1 MAEENT
7 IILKGMEDWIDW
19 IKTIKVIA
27 DGLEIWEYMD
37 PEVEP
42 ADVPR
47 LTRPAKPTGEGVDS
61 GDLEIFKYDLKSWS
75 EKKSAL
81 KKIPEKIIQT
91 IDKSCFNFIEDHS
104 TPYTM
109 LRDLREKLKPN
120 DNLYKNIL
128 LKKWKSLQRYPT
140 RQDLENWINEYETC
154 YQKLTKINYF
164 SGSTSNA
171 VEEFIDILPHT
182 EFRSWAGQQIEGGE
196 DLDMRTILQKFRESV
211 VRAKAKSESKG
222 KMAFASPKFQG
233 TSTDGKEEEAK
244 KKEPRSISNDKCE
257 ACGYKGH
264 VLEGCFIIFPEK
276 RPSYWRSNP
285 EKEKKILEKIK
296 DNPSLANKVK
306 DLRKTEKNGQP
317 SAHAVIKPTTLT
329 DKAAYSTSEYELRD
343 SVLLDSAAS
352 DHVTNDSKRLT
363 SYRPVEEEFVW
374 SGNTKVP
381 ILGYGTMKAYGTHPI
396 TLLQV
401 ELELENTVYIPTFHT
416 SLISMKKL
424 RKQGYKWDQDIDC
437 LVNSKGIVCE
447 VFDMF
452 DLYPIEYN
460 KPKPAAFKAK
470 KKSAQKP
477 VLEGT
482 IETFHVRFGHV
493 NPEIIKHLPD
503 AVEGIK
509 LIESAEK
516 TECHFLKA
524 CSVCAGARLQ
534 KIVSRRPFP
543 PVSRPYERVHVDLI
557 VMNTAFNGAKYALH
571 SCDQFSKYH
580 DFFPQQSKTEVRTN
594 LDRLDAKVKRQ
605 YGVTISI
612 IHIDGEGNI
621 QSKEAIIWAKD
632 KGYKVETTAADSP
645 EQNGLSE
652 RSGGIINQR
661 ARALAIQA
669 KLPKNLWPEIYRAA
683 VYLINITPTKS
694 LKWKTPHEVLRKATG
709 SADIIPRASHI
720 KVYGCASYFRDVHV
734 AKGDKLQ
741 SRCLIGYLVGY
752 EASTVYRVWNPR
764 TNRVVRTR
772 DVWFDETIFFNPDD
786 PYNLENPET
795 VKSMKTTL
803 KLPEL
808 NDLLDS
814 IDIESDNEEDDTI
827 ESQEPEIEPTTEKQK
842 QGESDSLPIGI
853 PTPESTPEPTYL
865 PDVERDETSTAKE
878 LDESTYRNRAPRAAE
893 ISADIDKRLIIS
905 GSRRRRE
912 AHHSAIQNPSQF
924 IGFRSA
930 FALGSERPV
939 KKIHRDDMPLSPTNW
954 KEFNNHEFREQYL
967 QAREVEWTELLKRQ
981 TFKEVPIPSGVKPMP
996 VKWVDLEKYDKDG
1009 YLTKFKS
1016 RLVARGDL
1024 QVPTMQ
1030 DNYAATLA
1038 ARTFRFMMA
1047 LVAVYDLDAEQL
1059 DAVNAFVNSPIDD
1072 LIYLE
1077 LPNGYRKKG
1086 RCLRLLR
1093 ALYGLK
1099 QSPRLWAKELRQFL
1113 ESKNFKQLG
1122 DEPCAYSNG
1131 RIVIIFFVDD
1141 FILLSGKE
1149 HREERD
1155 EFKKA
1160 LMAKYPMRELGPL
1173 KWFLGIRVIRDRESR
1188 RLWLCQDTY
1197 IKKIVTRYNLEGY
1210 KPTSI
1215 PLPPEKLEKYDKQA
1229 EKSQIHQFQQKVG
1242 SIMYAAV
1249 MTRPD
1254 IACATSK
1261 LCEHLQNPGPHH
1273 IDAVNHT
1280 IRFLAGTATSAI
1292 EYSRDYIRE
1301 VELAV
1306 QDEGDVFVVAS
1317 DAAFADNSDRKST
1330 QGYIMKLFGGAID
1343 WKSGKQSTVT
1353 TSTTEAELLALS
1365 RTAQETY
1372 WWRRL
1377 FDDVQFDPGH
1387 EIHILCDNRQTVDSM
1402 LKESIELKTKLRHVD
1417 IYNHWLRQEAQ
1428 EGRIAIKWVS
1438 TREMPA
1444 DGLTKLLPRQ
1454 EHEAFRNMINLVDIA
1469 DHIEKE

>member
-1 MAEENT
+1 
-7 IILKGMEDWIDW
+7 
-19 IKTIKVIA
+19 
-27 DGLEIWEYMD
+27 
-37 PEVEP
+37 
-42 ADVPR
+42 
-47 LTRPAKPTGEGVDS
+47 
-61 GDLEIFKYDLKSWS
+61 
-75 EKKSAL
+75 
-81 KKIPEKIIQT
+81 
-91 IDKSCFNFIEDHS
+91 
-104 TPYTM
+104 
-109 LRDLREKLKPN
+109 
-120 DNLYKNIL
+120 
-128 LKKWKSLQRYPT
+128 
-140 RQDLENWINEYETC
+140 
-154 YQKLTKINYF
+154 
-164 SGSTSNA
+164 
-171 VEEFIDILPHT
+171 VEEFVDILPQT
-182 EFRSWAGQQIEGGE
+182 EFKSWAAQQVEGGE
-196 DLDMRTILQKFRESV
+196 DLDMREILQKFRESV
-211 VRAKAKSESKG
+211 VRAKAKTESKG

-233 TSTDGKEEEAK
+233 ISTDGKEEDAK
-244 KKEPRSISNDKCE
+244 KKELRSTPIVQCE

-264 VLEGCFIIFPEK
+264 VLEGCFMIFPEK
-276 RPSYWRSNP
+276 RPSHWKGHP
-285 EKEKKILEKIK
+285 EKEKRILEKIK
-296 DNPSLANKVK
+296 DDPALANRVK
-306 DLRKTEKNGQP
+306 ELRKTEKKSQT

-329 DKAAYSTSEYELRD
+329 DRAAYSTTEYELRD

-381 ILGYGTMKAYGTHPI
+381 ILGYGTMRAYGTHPI

-424 RKQGYKWDQDIDC
+424 RNRGFKWDQNIDC
-437 LVNSKGIVCE
+437 LVNTEGIVCE
-447 VFDMF
+447 VLDMYG
-452 DLYPIEYN
+452 LYPIEYN
-460 KPKPAAFKAK
+460 KPKPAAFQAK

-482 IETFHVRFGHV
+482 VDTFHARFGHA
-493 NPEIIKHLPD
+493 NPEIIKHLPN

-509 LIESAEK
+509 LIDSAEK
-516 TECHFLKA
+516 TEDHFLKA

-534 KIVSRRPFP
+534 KIISRRPFP

-557 VMNTAFNGAKYALH
+557 IMKTAYNGVRYALH

-580 DFFPQQSKTEVRTN
+580 DLFPLHSKAGVRTA
-594 LDRLDAKVKRQ
+594 LDQLDAKVKRQ
-605 YGVTISI
+605 YGVTITI

-621 QSKEAIIWAKD
+621 HSREAIIWAQD

-669 KLPKNLWPEIYRAA
+669 KLPKNLWPEIYGAA
-683 VYLINITPTKS
+683 VYIINILPTKS
-694 LKWKTPHEVLRKATG
+694 LDWKTPHEVLRKATG
-709 SADIIPRASHI
+709 SADTIPRASHI

-734 AKGDKLQ
+734 VQGDKLQ

-752 EASTVYRVWNPR
+752 ESSTVYRVWNPR

-786 PYNLENPET
+786 PFDLENPET

-803 KLPEL
+803 KLPKL

-814 IDIESDNEEDDTI
+814 IDIESEDEEYETTEI
-827 ESQEPEIEPTTEKQK
+827 QEPESEPSTESQK
-842 QGESDSLPIGI
+842 QGKSDGPLIGI
-853 PTPESTPEPTYL
+853 PTPELTPEPSTL
-865 PDVERDETSTAKE
+865 PFPLPSELIHQQDEIGTVEAE
-878 LDESTYRNRAPRAAE
+878 LNESTTENRSNRAPRATE
-893 ISADIDKRLIIS
+893 ISADLDERLIIS
-905 GSRRRRE
+905 GTRSRRRRD
-912 AHHSAIQNPSQF
+912 AHHFAVQDPSQF

-930 FALGSERPV
+930 FALGLERPE
-939 KKIHRDDMPLSPTNW
+939 KKIHRDDMPTSPSNW
-954 KEFNNHEFREQYL
+954 KEFNNHKYREQYL

-981 TFKEVPIPSGVKPMP
+981 TFEEVPLPREIRPIP

-1009 YLTKFKS
+1009 YLMKFKS
-1016 RLVARGDL
+1016 RLVVRGDL
-1024 QVPTMQ
+1024 QIPTLQ

-1047 LVAVYDLDAEQL
+1047 LVAAYDLDAEQL

-1072 LIYLE
+1072 LIYVE
-1077 LPNGYRKKG
+1077 LPYGYKKKG
-1086 RCLRLLR
+1086 RCLRLQR

-1099 QSPRLWAKELRQFL
+1099 QSPRLWQKELKQFL
-1113 ESKNFKQLG
+1113 ESREFKQLG
-1122 DEPCAYSNG
+1122 DEPCAYTDG
-1131 RIVIIFFVDD
+1131 RLIILFFVDD
-1141 FILLSGKE
+1141 FILINRKE
-1149 HREERD
+1149 HRQERD
-1155 EFKKA
+1155 NFKKA
-1160 LMAKYPMRELGPL
+1160 IMAKYPMRELGPL
-1173 KWFLGIRVIRDRESR
+1173 KWFLGIRVIRDRETR
-1188 RLWLCQDTY
+1188 RLWLCQDSY
-1197 IKKIVTRYNLEGY
+1197 VKSIVNRYNLEDY
-1210 KPTSI
+1210 RPTSV
-1215 PLPPEKLEKYDKQA
+1215 PLPPERLEKYDKQA
-1229 EKSQIHQFQQKVG
+1229 EKSQIHQYQQKVG

-1261 LCEHLQNPGPHH
+1261 LCEHLQNPSPRH

-1280 IRFLAGTATSAI
+1280 IRYLAGTITSAI
-1292 EYSRDYIRE
+1292 EYNRDYIRE

-1306 QDEGDVFVVAS
+1306 QDEGEVFTVAS
-1317 DAAFADNSDRKST
+1317 DAAFADNPDRKST
-1330 QGYIMKLFGGAID
+1330 QGYIMKLFGGAVD

-1387 EIHILCDNRQTVDSM
+1387 AIHILCDNKQTVDSM
-1402 LKESIELKTKLRHVD
+1402 LKEDIDLKTKLRHVD

-1428 EGRIAIKWVS
+1428 EGRIIIKWIS
-1438 TREMPA
+1438 TSKMPA

-1454 EHEAFRNMINLVDIA
+1454 KYEAFRTMINLVDISSR
-1469 DHIEKE
+1469 IEND